1 MFLIYVFLYF
11 GITASISSGEELW
24 IINGEKE
31 GGATESAIHDNIFL
45 GRE

>member
-1 MFLIYVFLYF
+1 MLLLF
-11 GITASISSGEELW
+11 GVMSFGLTASISSGEELW

-31 GGATESAIHDNIFL
+31 GGATEGVIHNNIFL